1 MELKFNQLLRV
12 IGTVE
17 HGSIVEGIYR
27 VILDEHGIGK
37 VVAVRIDS
45 PVKARGRPPG
55 RPRSPDSRRKPRK
68 APEPMVGE
76 LLWLD
81 RVELKHLDRLHLAHE
96 VTLERDPH
104 VLNPIAK
111 ECHEM
116 VFKHRV
122 EALALFLD
130 FKRLEEAI
138 LAKQT
143 TAGLVEAVVHSANV
157 SEAFVRRQWSNL
169 CRYGIEE
176 LSLRPRFDRCG
187 APGKRRPVAEGIRK
201 KAGRKDRAQHVAA
214 KFGVHTESA
223 QPGMSEKWLDM
234 ISQAERVIKSPTLSL
249 RQRHE
254 QILKLQF
261 FRRFKS
267 VDGVLIEAIPE
278 RGTYPTFSQYS
289 WCVQQ
294 RSVLERRHLKTTQ
307 ANFDRNLKGSRARSW
322 LKTPGPGH
330 TWAIDATVGDIYL
343 RANFDRAWIL
353 GRPIVYIIVDVWST
367 AVVGF
372 YVSLEGPNWATASV
386 ALFNAAAPFELVS
399 RLNGC
404 LAPQT
409 LSPAPTLPHELFFD
423 RGEVHSRASRKA
435 LCKIIDHLATAAPY
449 MARMKGIVEVLH
461 RISRDD
467 FYPFTPGAMNFRR
480 KEYELRNQGV
490 ATSAMKIG
498 EFTQT
503 LAECFFRYNLT
514 SDRSDRLDPHM
525 IAAGVDPSPAGLWR
539 YGHMVGNGF
548 SRATSLSTLINE
560 LLPNGT
566 ARVRRSGVFHARKQ
580 YESTVIDQLD
590 WVDRARVNEG
600 FDLPIRYHPG
610 SVGSIWTPHPVDR
623 GYLELLLSDC
633 STASP
638 EQRFDEVADA
648 YAFDQCFNKAERAH
662 SRLMQRLLSRARDQ
676 ELTGTAKASARAADA
691 AATTRRPSMTEAR
704 QTDLHGVPRKRTNAA
719 PPTEALAA
727 QAREDINFD
736 LLSGVLAEMDQHE
749 D

>member
-1 MELKFNQLLRV
+1 VELKFNQLLRV
-12 IGTVE
+12 LGTVE
-17 HGSIVEGIYR
+17 QGSVSEGIYR
-27 VILDEHGIGK
+27 IILDEQGIGK
-37 VVAVRIDS
+37 VVAVLLDR
-45 PVKARGRPPG
+45 PVMAHGRPPG
-55 RPRSPDSRRKPRK
+55 RPRRPDSRRRPRK
-68 APEPMVGE
+68 ATEPMVGE

-81 RVELKHLDRLHLAHE
+81 RDELKQLHRLHLAHE
-96 VTLERDPH
+96 VTLERDPN
-104 VLNPIAK
+104 VLTPIAK
-111 ECHEM
+111 ESHE
-116 VFKHRV
+116 VIFKHRV

-130 FKRLEEAI
+130 FKRLEEVI
-138 LAKQT
+138 LTKQN
-143 TAGLVEAVVHSANV
+143 TAGLVEAVVQSANV

-201 KAGRKDRAQHVAA
+201 KAGRKDEAQRLAA
-214 KFGVHTESA
+214 DFGVHTESA

-234 ISQAERVIKSPTLSL
+234 IIQAERAIKSPTLSL

-254 QILKLQF
+254 QILKHQF
-261 FRRFKS
+261 FRRFKC
-267 VDGVLIEAIPE
+267 VDGVFVEVEQE

-289 WCVQQ
+289 WCVKQ
-294 RSVLERRHLKTTQ
+294 RSFLERQYLKTTQ
-307 ANFDRNLKGSRARSW
+307 ANFDRNLKGARARSW
-322 LKTPGPGH
+322 QKVPGPGH
-330 TWAIDATVGDIYL
+330 TWTIDSTVGDIYL
-343 RANFDRAWIL
+343 RANFDRSWIL

-372 YVSLEGPNWATASV
+372 YVSLEGPSWATASV

-409 LSPAPTLPHELFFD
+409 LFPAPTLPYELFFD
-423 RGEVHSRASRKA
+423 RGEIHSRAARKA

-449 MARMKGIVEVLH
+449 LARMKGIVESLH

-480 KEYELRNQGV
+480 KEYELRHQGV
-490 ATSAMKIG
+490 ATSAMTIG

-514 SDRSDRLDPHM
+514 SDRTDRLDPHM

-548 SRATSLSTLINE
+548 SRSTSLSTLVNE
-560 LLPNGT
+560 LLPDGT

-580 YESTVIDQLD
+580 YESAVIDQLG
-590 WVDRARVNEG
+590 WVDRARTNGG

-610 SVGSIWTPHPVDR
+610 SVRSIWTPHPVDK
-623 GYLELLLSDC
+623 GYLELSLSDC
-633 STASP
+633 STASH

-648 YAFDQCFNKAERAH
+648 YAFDQCVNKAEREH
-662 SRLMQRLLSRARDQ
+662 TRLMQRLRSRARDQ
-676 ELTGTAKASARAADA
+676 QRTDAANAAARTADA
-691 AATTRRPSMTEAR
+691 GATTKRPSMTEAR
-704 QTDLHGVPRKRTNAA
+704 KIDLHGVPRKRTRAA
-719 PPTEALAA
+719 QSTDASAA
-727 QAREDINFD
+727 QASEDINFD